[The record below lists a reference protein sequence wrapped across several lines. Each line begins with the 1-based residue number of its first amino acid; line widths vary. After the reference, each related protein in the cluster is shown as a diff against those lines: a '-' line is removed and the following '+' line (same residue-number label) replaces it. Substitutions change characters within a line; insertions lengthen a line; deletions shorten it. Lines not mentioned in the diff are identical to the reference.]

1 VKRLKV
7 LISAYACR
15 PGEGSEPGVGWNVVR
30 ELVEYHDLWVLT
42 RSDNRTSI
50 ESALTSNPLPG
61 LHFIYCDPPTF
72 VQKLNYNHN
81 LVHLH
86 YYTWQIAAYLIARN
100 LHREINFDVVHH
112 VTYVRYSSPSFLALL
127 PVPFIWGTVGGGESA
142 PRAFWEDFSWRG
154 KVYELT
160 RSLAHRIGELD
171 PFTRL
176 TAQRSVLVRATTE
189 ETADRLRQM
198 GAKDVEIFPESGL
211 SEVEIEQLAQIPL
224 LLDRSNIRFISMA
237 RLLHWK
243 GLHLGIRAFALAN
256 IPNSEYWILGDGVE
270 KQRLEALVA
279 SLGIEDRVKFWGR
292 LPRQDT
298 LQKLAESAVLLHPSL
313 HDSGGWVCLEAMAA
327 GRPPICL
334 NLGGPAIQV
343 TTETGFKVSAQTP
356 DLAVNGLAGAMTQ
369 LARDRDLLASMSQAG
384 RERVKEV
391 YSWQR
396 KGHLLAQLYSK
407 IGCVG
412 E

>member
-1 VKRLKV
+1 MKRLKV

-50 ESALTSNPLPG
+50 ELALTRDPLPG
-61 LHFIYCDPPTF
+61 LHFIYCDPPLL
-72 VQKLNYNHN
+72 VQRLNYNYK

-86 YYTWQIAAYLIARN
+86 YYAWQIAAYMVARN
-100 LHREINFDVVHH
+100 LHKEINFDIVHH

-142 PRAFWEDFSWRG
+142 PKAFWEDFSWRG

-176 TAQRSVLVRATTE
+176 TARRSILVRATTE
-189 ETADRLRQM
+189 ETATRLRQM

-224 LLDRSNIRFISMA
+224 PIDRSNIRFISMA

-243 GLHLGIRAFALAN
+243 GLHLGIRAFARAN

-270 KQRLEALVA
+270 KQRLEALVV

-298 LQKLAESAVLLHPSL
+298 LQKLAESTVLLHPSL

-334 NLGGPAIQV
+334 NLGGPATQV
-343 TTETGFKVSAQTP
+343 TTETGFKISAQTP
-356 DLAVNGLAGAMTQ
+356 DLAVAGLAAAMTQ
-369 LARDRDLLASMSQAG
+369 LAGDRELLASMSQAG

-391 YSWQR
+391 YSWQH
-396 KGHLLAQLYSK
+396 KGYLLAQLYST
-407 IGCVG
+407 IGCVD